1 MHSKLNASDASGSRQ
16 DKTMN
21 TTIALDE
28 IRLIGAWT
36 PIDVD
41 ALAVACAAIDAA
53 MRCVDAVAMKD
64 AILRTLRDGRIKFF
78 DEDHAMMKAWDAAVL
93 LMGLRKYNGNEA
105 LSRDYRVGY
114 FHFVDAC
121 GSECDPMSGNDV
133 QAWEAGRADNP
144 DYAVHLSA
152 KAAADKALNA
162 KFGANSGTRKGYIYW
177 LNQYCKFKAQ
187 A

>member
-1 MHSKLNASDASGSRQ
+1 
-16 DKTMN
+16 MN
-21 TTIALDE
+21 TTIALNE

-36 PIDVD
+36 PINVD

-53 MRCVDAVAMKD
+53 MQCDDAGTMKN
-64 AILRTLRDGRIKFF
+64 AILRTLRDGRIRFL
-78 DEDHAMMKAWDAAVL
+78 DEDHALMKAWDAAVL

-105 LSRDYRVGY
+105 LARDYRVGY

-121 GSECDPMSGNDV
+121 GSECDPMSGNDM

-144 DYAVHLSA
+144 DYAVHLFA
-152 KAAADKALNA
+152 KAAADKAMDA
-162 KFGANSGTRKGYIYW
+162 KFGANSRTRKGYVYW
-177 LNQYCKFKAQ
+177 LSQYFKFKAQ